1 MMKGPFLLGTIPGVM
16 LHSSPPIIV
25 HSNKKPMAVHNNWHL
40 LTAFVGSRSE
50 NY

>member
-1 MMKGPFLLGTIPGVM
+1 MMKRPFLLGTIPGVM
-16 LHSSPPIIV
+16 LHISPPIIV
-25 HSNKKPMAVHNNWHL
+25 QSNNKLMAVHSNWHL